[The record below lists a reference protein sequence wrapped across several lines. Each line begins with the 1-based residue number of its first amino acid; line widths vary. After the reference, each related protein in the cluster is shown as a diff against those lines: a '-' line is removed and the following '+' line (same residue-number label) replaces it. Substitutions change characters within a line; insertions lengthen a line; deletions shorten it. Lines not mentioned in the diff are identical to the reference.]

1 MTMSYII
8 FVNPAILSQT
18 GMDFGG
24 VLVATCLAAALAT
37 LVMGVVANYPIAQ
50 APGMG
55 LNAYFTYTVC
65 LTMGIPWR
73 TALGAVFFSGAI
85 IFILTFCR
93 LRSLIVDVLPSSVRH
108 AIAAGIGLFIAFIGL
123 ENAGWITFSQAT
135 FVTLADIT
143 RPPALLAAFGLLVT
157 AIMMVL
163 RWRGALLYGMLLTTV
178 AAVACGL
185 VKFTGIITVPPSVAP
200 AFAGPL
206 RHLVEVGPLPRP
218 TLFGQLDLKGAVNLG
233 LLNII
238 FVFLFMD
245 LFDTLGTFMGVAQQG
260 KFLDKKG
267 NMPRITRAL
276 ASDAIATP
284 IGALFGTSTTTS
296 YIESSAGIAAG
307 ARTGFANLVTAA
319 LFLVAPLFLPL
330 AKMVGGGIPVTD
342 ATPITGVIGAAA
354 TSGLFHFVRYLQPI
368 TAPALIIVGSFML
381 AGLKDINWGDPVET
395 IPAFL
400 TLIAIPLTFSIANG
414 ITLGFISYPVCM
426 VVAGRGRRVNPLA
439 YVLAALFIARFVFL
453 AI

>member
-1 MTMSYII
+1 
-8 FVNPAILSQT
+8 
-18 GMDFGG
+18 
-24 VLVATCLAAALAT
+24 
-37 LVMGVVANYPIAQ
+37 
-50 APGMG
+50 
-55 LNAYFTYTVC
+55 
-65 LTMGIPWR
+65 
-73 TALGAVFFSGAI
+73 
-85 IFILTFCR
+85 
-93 LRSLIVDVLPSSVRH
+93 
-108 AIAAGIGLFIAFIGL
+108 
-123 ENAGWITFSQAT
+123 
-135 FVTLADIT
+135 
-143 RPPALLAAFGLLVT
+143 
-157 AIMMVL
+157 
-163 RWRGALLYGMLLTTV
+163 
-178 AAVACGL
+178 
-185 VKFTGIITVPPSVAP
+185 
-200 AFAGPL
+200 
-206 RHLVEVGPLPRP
+206 
-218 TLFGQLDLKGAVNLG
+218 
-233 LLNII
+233 
-238 FVFLFMD
+238 MD

-342 ATPITGVIGAAA
+342 ATPLTGVIGGAA